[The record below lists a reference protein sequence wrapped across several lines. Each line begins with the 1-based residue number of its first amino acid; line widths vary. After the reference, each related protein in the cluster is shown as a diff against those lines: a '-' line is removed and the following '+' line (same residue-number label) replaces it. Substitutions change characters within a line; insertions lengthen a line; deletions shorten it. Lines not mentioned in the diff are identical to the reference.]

1 MFNKILVA
9 NRGEIAVRIIEA
21 AKALGYRTI
30 AVFSD
35 ADSQAPH
42 VLLADE
48 AVYLGASN
56 VSDSY
61 LNSDKLLAAAR
72 ASGADAIH
80 PGYGFLSENAQF
92 AQSCQDAGLVF
103 IGPSSSAIALMG
115 SKAESKRAMIK
126 VGIPCIPG
134 FEAEGQDLDTL
145 ISGANAIGFPL
156 MIKASHGGGGRGM
169 RLVNHASE
177 LSDALKSARSE
188 SLAAFGSEVL
198 ILEKALFGSR
208 HIEIQ
213 ILADTQG
220 NIVYLA
226 ERDCSVQ
233 RRHQKVIEEAPSLS
247 VSPLLREKLGQTA
260 VRVAK
265 SCQYVGAGTVE
276 FLLEPNGEFYFLEM
290 NTRLQVEHPVTELV
304 TGLDLV
310 ALQLS
315 VANGEPL
322 PFTQEQVTIKG
333 HAIEVR
339 LYAEDPANGFMP
351 QSGDILLWRP
361 AHLDEKT
368 GLPLAGL
375 RVDSGICEGGTVTPF
390 YDPMLAKFIAYGENR
405 EQARRRLLRLVQ
417 ESHLLGLRDNR
428 AFLSQLL
435 QHKTFIQGEASTHFV
450 ADEFMGNASLTEQ
463 VVSEEELMLAAVLM
477 SVARH
482 KGDTKRV
489 SEGQNFHSSYLGERL
504 VNLSIMGREF
514 TLAVGRADAEGS
526 KIGQQPSPI
535 VYEITKIVDKTNDD
549 GRLGALAESFAV
561 LELMKNSVRY
571 AYQGVIKRRC
581 FVFSH
586 QGSLPSL
593 WLTSGMGNL
602 AFIDLTLSSQRLQSH
617 GSDRV
622 LAPMDGVVVEVNVVV
637 GDEVKTGDL
646 LGVIEAM
653 KMEHPLKASIDGRVE
668 CINVSAGDQV
678 KGRQLMIQLAA
689 LES

>member
-9 NRGEIAVRIIEA
+9 NRGEIAVRIIET
-21 AKALGYRTI
+21 AKALGYRTL

-42 VLLADE
+42 VLMADE
-48 AVYLGASN
+48 AVYIGASS

-72 ASGADAIH
+72 ASGADAVH

-103 IGPSSSAIALMG
+103 IGPGSSAIALMG
-115 SKAESKRAMIK
+115 SKAESKRAMIAAG
-126 VGIPCIPG
+126 VPCIPG
-134 FEAEGQDLDTL
+134 YEGEAQDTDTF
-145 ISGANAIGFPL
+145 IVEADNIGFPL
-156 MIKASHGGGGRGM
+156 MIKASNGGGGRGM
-169 RLVNHASE
+169 QLVNQMSE
-177 LSDALKSARSE
+177 LSDGLKSARSE

-198 ILEKALFGSR
+198 ILEKALFGCR

-213 ILADTQG
+213 IIADTQG
-220 NIVYLA
+220 NTVYLA

-247 VSPLLREKLGQTA
+247 VSPQLREKLGQTA
-260 VRVAK
+260 VLAAK
-265 SCQYVGAGTVE
+265 ACQYVGAGTVE
-276 FLLEPNGEFYFLEM
+276 FLLEPSGEFYFLEM
-290 NTRLQVEHPVTELV
+290 NTRLQVEHPVTELI

-351 QSGDILLWRP
+351 QSGEVLLWRP
-361 AHLDEKT
+361 ANLDEQT

-375 RVDSGICEGGTVTPF
+375 RVDSGISEGGTVTAF
-390 YDPMLAKFIAYGENR
+390 YDPMLAKFIAYGDNR

-435 QHKTFIQGEASTHFV
+435 QHKIFIQGEACTHFV
-450 ADEFMGNASLTEQ
+450 ADEFMGDVSLTEQ
-463 VVSEEELMLAAVLM
+463 VVTEEELILAAVLM
-477 SVARH
+477 NVGRDKS
-482 KGDTKRV
+482 DIKRV
-489 SEGQNFHSSYLGERL
+489 SEGQDFNSSYLGDRFVKFAIAEREYT
-504 VNLSIMGREF
+504 LSVAR
-514 TLAVGRADAEGS
+514 LDVR
-526 KIGQQPSPI
+526 GQGTGLSSAKTAYTVTKRVDSARDEQLSEPS
-535 VYEITKIVDKTNDD
+535 
-549 GRLGALAESFAV
+549 ESLTV
-561 LELMKNSVRY
+561 LELTQSNVRY
-571 AYQGVIKRRC
+571 EYQGVIKRRY

-586 QGSLPSL
+586 QKSSPSL
-593 WLTSGMGNL
+593 WLTSDMGNL
-602 AFIDLTLSSQRLQSH
+602 EFIDLTLSSKSLQTY

-622 LAPMDGVVVEVNVVV
+622 LAPMDGVVVEVNVAV
-637 GDEVKTGDL
+637 GDEIKTGDL
-646 LGVIEAM
+646 VGVIEAM
-653 KMEHPLKASIDGRVE
+653 KMEHSLKASVDGRVE

-678 KGRQLMIQLAA
+678 KGRQLIIQLATH
-689 LES
+689 ES